1 MMRIRLLPRFSLPGF
16 YPRGLVRLWLVLGLV
31 GASFSLSQAAELLMF
46 ERAGCPWCRRWDQEV
61 GKIYPKTPE
70 GQLAP
75 LRRISLDHPLP
86 ADIRL
91 NPPVFFTPTFVLMH
105 EEREIARITGYL
117 GDDAF
122 WGMLSKFIAPLRAAP
137 MTKQE

>member
-1 MMRIRLLPRFSLPGF
+1 MMLFRFLPHIIGSRVHA
-16 YPRGLVRLWLVLGLV
+16 RAAIRLWLVLGLV
-31 GASFSLSQAAELLMF
+31 GASLSLSQAAELLMF

-70 GQLAP
+70 GQVAP